1 MIKLERID
9 SPSGR
14 FYKTPEGLFLPSVTT
29 ILAQIPNPGLDE
41 WRKAVG
47 EEKAAEIGR
56 RAANR
61 GTKLHQY
68 CEDYLGGQRPKLDV
82 FDRFAYNGIQ
92 SQLDRIEPIA
102 VEEQSYSIKLRV
114 AGTMDCLGYYTNPE
128 GQRKLCIIDFKTTS
142 GLKHDGEF
150 DSYWLQCSA
159 YAAMVFEHRGLLVQD
174 LLIIMQDCNAG
185 ECRVFG
191 AKTKDWLPKF
201 KELRNSINLEY
212 TPA

>member
-1 MIKLERID
+1 MTQLERID

-29 ILAQIPNPGLDE
+29 ILAQIPNPGLDA

-56 RAANR
+56 KAAAR
-61 GTKLHQY
+61 GTKLHQF
-68 CEDYLGGQRPKLDV
+68 CEDYLNQLDPKLDA
-82 FDRFAYNGIQ
+82 FDKFAYNGLIPE
-92 SQLDRIEPIA
+92 LNRIEPIA
-102 VEEQSYSIKLRV
+102 IEEQSYSIKLRV
-114 AGTMDCLGYYTNPE
+114 AGTMDCLGYYTNSA

-159 YAAMVFEHRGLLVQD
+159 YAAMVFEHRGLIVQD
-174 LLIIMQDCNAG
+174 LLIIMQDCAAG
-185 ECRVFG
+185 ENRVFE

-201 KELRNSINLEY
+201 KALRNSINLEY
-212 TPA
+212 QPS